1 MLLHADVKHPLCHD
15 LSHVRLDLILDGTH
29 GEERFNRDY
38 SLRYCITVRLTSCC
52 FSCLDAYVELATY
65 LLAWSIPNLSKMSCY
80 TFA

>member
-15 LSHVRLDLILDGTH
+15 LSHVRLDLILDGTYR
-29 GEERFNRDY
+29 EERFN
-38 SLRYCITVRLTSCC
+38 ITVRLTSCC